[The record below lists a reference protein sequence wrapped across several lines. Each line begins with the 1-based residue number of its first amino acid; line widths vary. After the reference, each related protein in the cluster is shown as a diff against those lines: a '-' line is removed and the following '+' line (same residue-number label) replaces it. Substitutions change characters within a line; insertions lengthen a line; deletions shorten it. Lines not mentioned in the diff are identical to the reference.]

1 MNKTKTI
8 CPICGTINNQLEPGK
23 TDSLII
29 CQKCNSTVKQIHDEK
44 KVRIPVY
51 SMNEIEM

>member
-44 KVRIPVY
+44 KSKDPRLF
-51 SMNEIEM
+51 NE